1 MIILEALALKT
12 DLDNRIENLGNRYVT
27 NITVLHGKTP
37 HEDPKK
43 LLEEIDE
50 NIAQL
55 NDLCYRI
62 DVADLA
68 VKNSEGKTLIELV
81 IDKKS
86 TETRLEILRRALNE
100 VTFGT
105 WNEYGYTSS
114 RDVDFDTVIDIDTV
128 TKQVDECAEKLRKL
142 NSEIEKLNIDTEI

>member
-1 MIILEALALKT
+1 MNILEALSLKK
-12 DLDNRIENLGNRYVT
+12 DLESRIENLGNRYVT
-27 NITVLHGKTP
+27 NITVLHGKSP
-37 HEDPKK
+37 HEDPEI
-43 LLEEIDE
+43 LLKEINE
-50 NIAQL
+50 SIAQL
-55 NDLCYRI
+55 NNLCYRI
-62 DVADLA
+62 NIADLT

-86 TETRLEILRRALNE
+86 TEDSLEILRRALNE

-114 RDVDFDTVIDIDTV
+114 RDVEFDTVIDIGTV

-142 NSEIEKLNIDTEI
+142 TSEIEKLNVSTEI

>member
-37 HEDPKK
+37 HENPKK